1 MNEEQ
6 LLEYL
11 QEIIGTIVESIEEKD
26 LSEEEEQAALIEE
39 ITSLLETFGV
49 AIEEV
54 IPRIII
60 EKYFGGIDEATSLL
74 IAAGVN
80 IAPATALT
88 SAGLVARNFQTPI
101 HMEAVE
107 ELLDDTLMDLRA
119 AIRTA
124 EASAITTIN
133 ETIKQVKGDITKGT
147 IVGDARKIIQVKV
160 AKSFAEGGLTSFTTV
175 DNKQL
180 PLDFYAMTVT
190 RTKMRDAAVKGSTNR
205 YTDSGQDLVKIV
217 GNGDSCGVCAKYRNL
232 VVSLTGNTP
241 GYPKVG
247 DNGIQLPPF
256 HPNDR
261 CNIQPFI
268 ARFKSDEELAEV
280 KQQNDA
286 YKPDKDPR
294 TPAQKRA
301 YEKEQAARRQANAEK
316 KQFMRWQLILGAET
330 PKTLGAFRRMKR
342 SNSPKFQELQSNY
355 RSLMQTRN
363 RE

>member
-11 QEIIGTIVESIEEKD
+11 QEIIADIAERISEKD
-26 LSEEEEQAALIEE
+26 LAEEEEQAALAEE
-39 ITSLLETFGV
+39 IGMLLEAFSI

-54 IPRIII
+54 IPQMII
-60 EKYFGGIDEATSLL
+60 EKYFGGVDEATSLL

-80 IAPATALT
+80 VAPAAALT

-101 HMEAVE
+101 HMDAVE

-124 EASAITTIN
+124 EASVITTIN
-133 ETIKQVKGDITKGT
+133 DTIKQVKGDITKGT
-147 IVGDARKIIQVKV
+147 IVGDARKVIQAKV
-160 AKSFAEGGLTSFTTV
+160 AKSFAEGGLTAFITV
-175 DNKQL
+175 DNREL

-205 YTDSGQDLVKIV
+205 YTDSGQDLIKIV
-217 GNGDSCGVCAKYRNL
+217 GNSDQCGVCAKYRNL

-261 CNIQPFI
+261 CNIQPFV
-268 ARFKSDEELAEV
+268 ARFKSDEELAEA
-280 KQQNDA
+280 KQRNDA
-286 YKPDKDPR
+286 YKPDNDPR

-301 YEKEQAARRQANAEK
+301 YEKEQAARRPANAEK
-316 KQFMRWQLILGAET
+316 KQFMRWQSVLGAAT